1 MNHPFAS
8 TMLQVTY
15 MNHLHQVLYHC
26 PLQTN
31 YKLLC
36 LYMLS
41 FYLLHFYLV
50 QYSTFQFCQS
60 LYQFV
65 EKVQELILLLMT
77 KQIMHIELNYIRKI
91 FLILYLALLNT
102 LVCFFLK
109 KKSYS
114 CQLHYLNSFQ
124 CAMIF
129 FIFSCINILNN

>member
-8 TMLQVTY
+8 AMLQVTY
-15 MNHLHQVLYHC
+15 MNHLHQVLHHC
-26 PLQTN
+26 PVQTN

-91 FLILYLALLNT
+91 FRILYLALLNT
-102 LVCFFLK
+102 LVWHFWK
-109 KKSYS
+109 KKLFLSVTLFEFISKCNDIFYVLMYQYS
-114 CQLHYLNSFQ
+114 
-124 CAMIF
+124 
-129 FIFSCINILNN
+129 